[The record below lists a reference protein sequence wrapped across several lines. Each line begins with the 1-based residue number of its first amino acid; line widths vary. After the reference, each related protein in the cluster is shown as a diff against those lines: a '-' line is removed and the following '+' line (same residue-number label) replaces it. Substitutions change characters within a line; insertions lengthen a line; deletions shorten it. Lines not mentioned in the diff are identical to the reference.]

1 MLSPSWVE
9 RVSWE
14 EMKVFVAVTREAI
27 KTCPEYVETLPIT
40 REYEN
45 KLYFHY
51 GRPPYWI
58 EEVKHTPAF
67 ALGGR

>member
-1 MLSPSWVE
+1 VE

-14 EMKVFVAVTREAI
+14 ESKVFVGVTREAI
-27 KTCPEYVETLPIT
+27 KSCPEYVDSVPIT

-58 EEVKHTPAF
+58 EEEKNVSAF
-67 ALGGR
+67 AMSSR